1 MTTGRSD
8 RVALANRALA
18 FAAAVTVLVWGLGAT
33 DDKVK
38 IGIVDLEQAIT
49 STTSGKK
56 AREEFDRKQRH
67 AESALI
73 PLREQYQQMGQ
84 DFEAKRFVIS
94 DDALFAAT
102 RSRTSRRRSKP
113 RTSFPPKVTRRMA
126 KKDRRIALTRRS
138 AR

>member
-56 AREEFDRKQRH
+56 AREEFDRKQRQ

-94 DDALFAAT
+94 DDARYQKQLDLAELQNQIQN
-102 RSRTSRRRSKP
+102 KLKQVEDQL
-113 RTSFPPKVTRRMA
+113 KV
-126 KKDRRIALTRRS
+126 DRERLIAPLR
-138 AR
+138 